1 MSSEFERLGAH
12 LMRFG
17 PKKFQ
22 SLLSILKQSGGASY
36 LRSAAA
42 FTPQASTISVVKEMI
57 EDDQR
62 QIRAFL
68 DTPEA
73 SALAGRER
81 SRQAATATRHRKP
94 RKRKRGGYRGPI
106 VDQEQ
111 QQQWG
116 L

>member
-22 SLLSILKQSGGASY
+22 SLLSILKSGGGLSY
-36 LRSAAA
+36 LKSAAA
-42 FTPQASTISVVKEMI
+42 FVPQASTIAVVKEMI

-68 DTPEA
+68 DTSEA
-73 SALAGRER
+73 RELAEKLRP
-81 SRQAATATRHRKP
+81 RQAATATRHRKP
-94 RKRKRGGYRGPI
+94 RKRGGCRGPI